1 MSGFSWHVQR
11 QLPQSERV
19 SQLSDEL
26 HNNFLSKTGLG
37 LSQVTAQQLCW
48 QGFSEVLQYVPQVDL
63 TPETAA
69 F

>member
-1 MSGFSWHVQR
+1 MSVFSWHVR
-11 QLPQSERV
+11 SQLPQAERV

-26 HNNFLSKTGLG
+26 HNNFLSKTGPG
-37 LSQVTAQQLCW
+37 LSQVTTQQLC
-48 QGFSEVLQYVPQVDL
+48 FSEVLQYVPQVDP